1 MPQNPTCNSHQ
12 KMGAFSLETE
22 LANILFYLPNLGFYN
37 NFQETAINPG
47 IKKESRA
54 SQSKN

>member
-12 KMGAFSLETE
+12 KIGAFSLETE

-37 NFQETAINPG
+37 NFQETAINSG
-47 IKKESRA
+47 IKKYS
-54 SQSKN
+54 